1 MNSFK
6 MSVGSYNIIHGKFCN
21 FEFDK
26 LAEDI
31 VSKDLDIVGLQEVDK
46 DAIRSN
52 NVDITAYLAEKTGLK
67 YYQFFKAIPLKN
79 GGEYGVAVISKY
91 PILET
96 ERIELDSEGT
106 GEQRVM
112 GRVKVDVNGTMV
124 NFFVA
129 HLSYESSEKREVQ
142 FKQVSEIMNSY
153 DNFIL
158 TGDFNTPDF
167 SEYSVIENA
176 KLINSDEKFV
186 ITFPLHN
193 SCIDNIVYSEKTWS
207 FDEPKRLVNKNSDH
221 YMLYA
226 TGTYSGE

>member
-6 MSVGSYNIIHGKFCN
+6 INVGSYNIIHGKFCD

-31 VSKDLDIVGLQEVDK
+31 VSKGLDIVGLQEVDHI
-46 DAIRSN
+46 APRSN
-52 NVDITAYLAEKTGLK
+52 NVDITGYLAEKTGLV
-67 YYQFFKAIPLKN
+67 YYKFFKAIDMKK
-79 GGEYGVAVISKY
+79 GGEYGVAIISKY
-91 PILET
+91 PILEV

-112 GRVKVDVNGTMV
+112 GRTQVEVNGKKI

-142 FKQVSEIMNSY
+142 FKQVSEVMNSY

-167 SEYSVIENA
+167 SEYAVIDNA
-176 KLINSDEKFV
+176 DMVNSEKKFV
-186 ITFPLHN
+186 MTFPLHN
-193 SCIDNIVYSEKTWS
+193 SCIDNIVYSKNTWS
-207 FDEPKRLVNKNSDH
+207 FDEPKTLINENSDH

-226 TGTYSGE
+226 TGTYIGE

>member
-1 MNSFK
+1 MDSFK
-6 MSVGSYNIIHGKFCN
+6 MNVGSYNIIHGKFCN

-31 VSKDLDIVGLQEVDK
+31 VSKELDIVGLQEVDCN
-46 DAIRSN
+46 APRSN
-52 NVDITAYLAEKTGLK
+52 DVDITACLAEKTGLS
-67 YYQFFKAIPLKN
+67 YYKFFKAIDMKK

-91 PILET
+91 PILES

-112 GRVKVDVNGTMV
+112 GRVQVDVNGRKI

-153 DNFIL
+153 DNFVL
-158 TGDFNTPDF
+158 TGDFNTSDF

-176 KLINSDEKFV
+176 DMVNSDKKFV
-186 ITFPLHN
+186 MTFPLHN
-193 SCIDNIVYSEKTWS
+193 SCIDNIVYSVNTWE
-207 FDEPKRLVNKNSDH
+207 FDDAKALVNENSDH

-226 TGTYSGE
+226 TGTYKGE